1 MVHAEQTVTVE
12 RPIADVF
19 AFLADGTNDPSWR
32 LQVISVTHV
41 EGTDGT
47 GEGAT
52 FAQTMKGP
60 VGRKIN
66 GAFKFTR
73 FDEPNRLD
81 FQVIAGPVRPLG
93 SFELR
98 ELSPTTTEVTFTVDL
113 KPRGLMVL
121 MTPMIN
127 KQVQAEVS
135 NIKNLPKAMGA

>member
-1 MVHAEQTVTVE
+1 MAHAVETVTVD
-12 RPIADVF
+12 RPIAEVF

-32 LQVISVTHV
+32 HQVISITHV
-41 EGTDGT
+41 EGT

-52 FAQTMKGP
+52 YAQTMKGP
-60 VGRKIN
+60 GGLKIN

-73 FDEPNRLD
+73 YEEPTRLD
-81 FQVIAGPVRPLG
+81 FQVIAGPARPVG

-98 ELSPTTTEVTFTVDL
+98 EVSPATTEVRFTVDL

-121 MTPMIN
+121 MTPLIN

>member
-1 MVHAEQTVTVE
+1 MAHAAQTVTVN
-12 RPIADVF
+12 RPIAEVF
-19 AFLADGTNDPSWR
+19 AFLADATNDPSWR
-32 LQVISVTHV
+32 PQVISLTHV
-41 EGTDGT
+41 EGA

-60 VGRKIN
+60 GGRKIN
-66 GAFKFTR
+66 GAFRFTR
-73 FDEPNRLD
+73 YEEPNRID
-81 FQVIAGPVRPLG
+81 FQVIAGPVRPVG

-98 ELSPTTTEVTFTVDL
+98 EVSPATTEVTFTVDL

-121 MTPMIN
+121 ITPLIN

>member
-1 MVHAEQTVTVE
+1 VAHAVQTVTVD
-12 RPIADVF
+12 RPIAEVF

-32 LQVISVTHV
+32 PEVISIRHV
-41 EGTDGT
+41 EGT

-60 VGRKIN
+60 GGRKIK
-66 GAFKFTR
+66 GDFKYTR
-73 FDEPNRLD
+73 YEEPSRLD
-81 FQVIAGPVRPLG
+81 FQVIAGPARPLG

-98 ELSPTTTEVTFTVDL
+98 EVSPTTTEVTFTMDL

-121 MTPMIN
+121 LTPMIN
-127 KQVQAEVS
+127 KQVQTEVS